1 MAVAGSVP
9 TTAFLYLCTMKKC
22 GKCNTLKPFDEFHKC
37 KSHKDGLASRC
48 KPCKKLDDQK
58 YNEQN
63 KERIAL
69 KKKEY
74 NERNKE
80 RLAEA
85 KKLYSKK
92 HSERLKEYKKQYYEK
107 NKEVIVLQ
115 KKEYYEKTKDVAIA
129 RSRKHYLDNK
139 ELIAAKK
146 REYEKRRRESDPM
159 FKTMCNLRSRLYKS
173 CRALSIN
180 KQFKTI
186 DSLGIT
192 PEEFK
197 LYIESLFTD
206 GMSWDNYGLGH
217 DKWSLD
223 HIKPLC
229 MATTEDEL
237 FALNHYTNLQPM
249 WWFDNLMKAGKYQEQ

>member
-1 MAVAGSVP
+1 MP
-9 TTAFLYLCTMKKC
+9 TPAFLYLCTMKTC
-22 GKCNTLKPFDEFHKC
+22 GKCNILKSFDDFHKC
-37 KSHKDGLASRC
+37 KSHKDGLSSHC
-48 KPCKKLDDQK
+48 KPCKKLSDQQ
-58 YNEQN
+58 YNERN
-63 KERIAL
+63 KESIAT

-92 HSERLKEYKKQYYEK
+92 HSEHLKEYKKQWNEK
-107 NKEVIVLQ
+107 NREAVALK

-139 ELIAAKK
+139 ELIAVKK

-159 FKTMCNLRSRLYKS
+159 FKAMCNLRSRLYKS

-186 DSLGIT
+186 DSLGIA

-229 MATTEDEL
+229 MATTEEEL
-237 FALNHYTNLQPM
+237 FALNYYTNLQPM

>member
-22 GKCNTLKPFDEFHKC
+22 GKCNTFKPFDEFHKC

-48 KPCKKLDDQK
+48 KPCKKIDDQK

-92 HSERLKEYKKQYYEK
+92 NREHLKEYKRQYYLK
-107 NKEVIVLQ
+107 NKESIAVKQ
-115 KKEYYEKTKDVAIA
+115 REHYEKTKDAYVS

-139 ELIAAKK
+139 DLITVKK
-146 REYEKRRRESDPM
+146 REYEKKRRDSDPM
-159 FKTMCNLRSRLYKS
+159 FRATCNLRSRLYKA

-180 KQFKTI
+180 KQFKTM
-186 DSLGIT
+186 DSLGLSSD
-192 PEEFK
+192 EFK
-197 LYIESLFTD
+197 IYIESLFTE
-206 GMSWDNYGLGH
+206 GMSWDNYGHGEG
-217 DKWSLD
+217 KWSID
-223 HIKPLC
+223 HTNPLC
-229 MATTEDEL
+229 TAKTEEDV
-237 FALNHYTNLQPM
+237 FTLNHYTNLRPM
-249 WWFDNLMKAGKYQEQ
+249 WWFDNLAKGGKYEEQ